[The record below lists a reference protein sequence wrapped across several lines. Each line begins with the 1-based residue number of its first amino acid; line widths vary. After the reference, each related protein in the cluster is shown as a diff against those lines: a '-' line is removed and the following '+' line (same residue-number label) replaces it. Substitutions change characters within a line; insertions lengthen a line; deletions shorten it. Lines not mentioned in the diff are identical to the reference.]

1 MGRGTRFDGILI
13 AHLGNIDGPRPDR
26 ENRLAY
32 LKATLDAGWHVC
44 ADVVFHQGSFLLP
57 FDGGFNVA
65 PPGFFS
71 KQRVWSRCFDA
82 DTLDALCNVGAHA
95 FFATEALPTLTSAQ
109 FIWTPAP
116 NALAARSIA
125 FLPEDAPNW
134 LDKFEPA
141 GLCSNFPAR
150 YI

>member
-1 MGRGTRFDGILI
+1 MARNTRFEGILI
-13 AHLGNIDGPRPDR
+13 ANLGNTIGPQPEK

-32 LKATLDAGWHVC
+32 LTAALNAGWHVC

-57 FDGGFNVA
+57 FDGGFNIA

-95 FFATEALPTLTSAQ
+95 FFDSESPTLTSAQ

-116 NALAARSIA
+116 RELAQRSIA
-125 FLPEDAPNW
+125 FLPENAHGW
-134 LDKFEPA
+134 VEQFEPA
-141 GLCSNFPAR
+141 GLCSNYPAR